1 MSKDDVKLSLPQ
13 GLKHIAVI
21 MDGNGRWAGQ
31 RGKERVFG
39 HRQGAESVKKIVKTC
54 SEMGLGYLSL
64 FAFST
69 ENWSRPKDE
78 VNALMNYFED
88 FLKKERKNILERNM
102 RFKITGQFDRLPEKI
117 KKLASALMLETDQN
131 TGMMLNLA
139 VSYGGRQEIVDAVK
153 RVAGDVK
160 KGVLDENDITLDSF
174 GEYLWTKGMP
184 DPDLL
189 IRTSGEMRISN
200 FMIWQ
205 MAYTEIYVTQLLWP
219 DFDASELEKALDS
232 FSKRERR
239 FGKVGD

>member
-1 MSKDDVKLSLPQ
+1 MSKDDVNLVLPQ
-13 GLKHIAVI
+13 GLRHIAVI
-21 MDGNGRWAGQ
+21 MDGNGRWAKQ

-39 HRQGAESVKKIVKTC
+39 HRQGAESVKKTVKYC
-54 SEMGLGYLSL
+54 SDMGLDVLSL

-69 ENWSRPKDE
+69 ENWDRPKDE
-78 VNALMNYFED
+78 VDALMNYFED

-102 RFKITGQFDRLPEKI
+102 RFRISGQLDRLPKNVR
-117 KKLASALMLETDQN
+117 KLADALTEETKLN

-139 VSYGGRQEIVDAVK
+139 VSYGGRQEILDAVK
-153 RVAGDVK
+153 RLSVDVK
-160 KGVLDENDITLDSF
+160 DGKLNENDLTLDIFES
-174 GEYLWTKGMP
+174 YLWTKGIP

-205 MAYTEIYVTQLLWP
+205 MAYTEIYVTEVLWP
-219 DFDASELEKALDS
+219 DFDASELEKALSS

-239 FGKVGD
+239 FGKVGE